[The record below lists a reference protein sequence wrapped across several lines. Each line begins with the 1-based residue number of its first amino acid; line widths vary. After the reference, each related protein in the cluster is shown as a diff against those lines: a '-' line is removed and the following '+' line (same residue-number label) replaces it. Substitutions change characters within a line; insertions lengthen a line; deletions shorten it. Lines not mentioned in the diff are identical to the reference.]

1 MTARTPTILISAGE
15 VSGDVIGAHVAAAL
29 RRRSP
34 QVSLFGLGGQKMAAA
49 GVDVAPLSAP
59 IGVVGVSEALRILPG
74 VFRASAVIRQRVRR
88 EPPDAALV
96 IGNDLFNA
104 GLARWLRRRGVP
116 TLAYSPPQVWIW
128 RALLRQMSSGLGRVL
143 ASFPDEAQAYS
154 QAGVPTTFVGH
165 YLADILTETT
175 PESRAA
181 ARQALGIDGDGS
193 VVAVL
198 PGSRHHEIQ
207 RLGPALF
214 AAARLLID
222 RDPRIRVVVP
232 AVDGFAP
239 AIVGHMEA
247 CGVRGCITPDSY
259 TALRAADAAM
269 CCSGTAT
276 LEAALLGVPM
286 AVVYRTS
293 WTTYA
298 VIRGCLALGVLES
311 DTIALPNLVLGR
323 HVVPERKQRGATAAA
338 LAADIALLLEDGMH
352 RAAMREALRDV
363 RRRVQGDGAIDR
375 VARIVLAECEAT
387 GTRRVA

>member
-1 MTARTPTILISAGE
+1 MTARAPTILISAGE

-34 QVSLFGLGGQKMAAA
+34 QASLFGLGGEQMAAA
-49 GVDVAPLSAP
+49 GVDVSRLSAQ

-74 VFRASAVIRQRVRR
+74 VVRASAVIRQRVRR

-128 RALLRQMSSGLGRVL
+128 RALLRQVSSGLGRVL
-143 ASFPDEAQAYS
+143 ASFPDETHDYS

-165 YLADILTETT
+165 YLADLLPETT

-181 ARQALGIDGDGS
+181 ARQTLGVAGDGP

-198 PGSRHHEIQ
+198 PGSRRHEIQ
-207 RLGPALF
+207 RLAPTLF

-222 RDPRIRVVVP
+222 RDPRVRLVVP
-232 AVDGFAP
+232 AVGGFAP
-239 AIVGHMEA
+239 AIAAHMEA
-247 CGVRGCITPDSY
+247 CGVRGCITADSH

-293 WTTYA
+293 WSTYA
-298 VIRGCLALGVLES
+298 VIRGCLALGVLAA
-311 DTIALPNLVLGR
+311 DTIALPNLVLAKS
-323 HVVPERKQRGATAAA
+323 VVPERKQRQATAAA
-338 LAADIALLLEDGMH
+338 VAADIAPLLEDGSH
-352 RAAMREALRDV
+352 RAVMREALREV
-363 RRRVQGDGAIDR
+363 RNRVQGHGAIDR
-375 VARIVLAECEAT
+375 VARLVLAECEAT
-387 GTRRVA
+387 RTRCVA